1 MNWDALGAIAEAV
14 GAAAVVISMLVLAY
28 QIRDSNRV
36 AKAEAIRARGER
48 MVDVWWRVAENERLS
63 SIVSHAF
70 FREEPLDTLPEEE
83 RDVFHA
89 VARSLMLMWESE
101 YLENRH
107 GALDDDVWERR
118 VASIAAMTT
127 KPAYSTVWAEVRPI
141 LTLEF
146 VEQVEDAR
154 KSLAEKPKPALAER
168 SDSGETDS
176 PDRNSP

>member
-70 FREEPLDTLPEEE
+70 FREEPLETLPEEE

-118 VASIAAMTT
+118 VNSIASMTL
-127 KPAYSTVWAEVRPI
+127 KPAYGTVWAEVRPI
-141 LTLEF
+141 LTGEF
-146 VEQVEDAR
+146 VRQVDGAR
-154 KSLAEKPKPALAER
+154 ERLGASTTPALAER
-168 SDSGETDS
+168 SDSGGADS
-176 PDRNSP
+176 PDRTSP

>member
-83 RDVFHA
+83 RNVFHA

-118 VASIAAMTT
+118 VESIAAMTM
-127 KPAYSTVWAEVRPI
+127 KPAYGTVWDEVRPI
-141 LTLEF
+141 LTVEF
-146 VEQVEDAR
+146 VQQVEGAR
-154 KSLAEKPKPALAER
+154 QRLGGLPRSALAER
-168 SDSGETDS
+168 SGSDEADS
-176 PDRNSP
+176 PDHTSP